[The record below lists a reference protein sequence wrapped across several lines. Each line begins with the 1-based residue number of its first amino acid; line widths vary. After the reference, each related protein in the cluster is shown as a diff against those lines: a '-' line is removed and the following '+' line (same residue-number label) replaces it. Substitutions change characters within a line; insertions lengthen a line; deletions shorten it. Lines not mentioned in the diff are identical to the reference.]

1 MRTLTLTIA
10 LAVLAL
16 LGNAASA
23 ETLCPDGTFVPGDS
37 CMLSFDGSHVIG
49 GPKTLP
55 DVVYVEHRSVA
66 VVPLRRYHYR
76 RHIRYGHLRHHR
88 HHIVRVVYSDV
99 EYRIGQPQRNRIL
112 DAPPGTPAIEIPR
125 LGR

>member
-1 MRTLTLTIA
+1 MRRLMLALSVAA
-10 LAVLAL
+10 LA
-16 LGNAASA
+16 GAAHA
-23 ETLCPDGTFVPGDS
+23 DTLCPDGTFVPGDS

-55 DVVYVEHRSVA
+55 DLVYVDARSA
-66 VVPLRRYHYR
+66 AILLRY
-76 RHIRYGHLRHHR
+76 
-88 HHIVRVVYSDV
+88 DA

-125 LGR
+125 LAR